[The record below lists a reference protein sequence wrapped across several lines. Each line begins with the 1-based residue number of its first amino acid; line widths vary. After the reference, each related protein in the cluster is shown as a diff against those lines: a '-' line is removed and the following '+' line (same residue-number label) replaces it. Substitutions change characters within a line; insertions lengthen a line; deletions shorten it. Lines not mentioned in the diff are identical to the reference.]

1 MPFRP
6 DPFLQRF
13 DGVRRLRRRPLI
25 GCGLAVAAVALASG
39 LRLAG
44 GDLLRVAP
52 FTTFYVAIA
61 GATLV
66 GGARIGALSI
76 ALSALASNYFFL
88 EPTFAFSATPGALF
102 ATILF
107 VVVSSALVGIVW
119 LLNEAVDRLWL
130 QAETTRYVLEAE
142 PAGLV
147 AVDDKGEIELVNAAV
162 ERHLGYGRD
171 ELLGRSVDI
180 LVPDG
185 LRGAHAAYRASFAD
199 QPESRPMGAGR
210 DLHAQRKDGS
220 LLPVEIGLNPVQR
233 NGRSGALATIV
244 DITERKSLE
253 RRAEVLSNEVRH
265 RARNLITV
273 IQAVA
278 VRKLPPEERAAF
290 VELLTALART
300 QDLFAATTVA
310 PLRSIVEG
318 ELAGFHEQ
326 ASVSGCELLLTAEVA
341 RDFTLIVHE
350 LATNALKHGALAS
363 DAGRVMV
370 TGNVAD
376 DGAFTFTWEERG
388 GPPVRAPARKGF
400 GDTILNEVPRGFS
413 GTAEIRY
420 DTEGVSYWLAVDVAR
435 ISAVVALP
443 TDAELA

>member
-1 MPFRP
+1 
-6 DPFLQRF
+6 
-13 DGVRRLRRRPLI
+13 VI
-25 GCGLAVAAVALASG
+25 GVALASG
-39 LRLAG
+39 VRLAG
-44 GDLLRVAP
+44 GDLLRAAP

-66 GGARIGALSI
+66 GGARIGVLSI
-76 ALSALASNYFFL
+76 ALSALASNYLFL
-88 EPTFAFSATPGALF
+88 EPTFAFSARPTALF

-107 VVVSSALVGIVW
+107 VVVSLALVGIVW

-162 ERHLGYGRD
+162 ERHLGYARD

-185 LRGAHAAYRASFAD
+185 LRGDHAAYRAGFAA

-233 NGRSGALATIV
+233 NGRVGALATIV

-278 VRKLPPEERAAF
+278 VRKLPPGERAAF

-300 QDLFAATTVA
+300 QDLFAAKTVA

-318 ELAGFHEQ
+318 ELAGFREQ

-350 LATNALKHGALAS
+350 LATNALKHGALSS
-363 DAGRVMV
+363 DSGRVTV
-370 TGNVAD
+370 AGDVAD
-376 DGAFTFTWEERG
+376 DGTFTFTWEERG

-400 GDTILNEVPRGFS
+400 GATILNEVPRGFS
-413 GTAEIRY
+413 AAAEVRY
-420 DTEGVSYWLAVDVAR
+420 DAEGLNYGLSVDVVR
-435 ISAVVALP
+435 ISNVVALP
-443 TDAELA
+443 TTAELV